1 MMDTNP
7 SPRIFVS
14 SIMTGYGA
22 VRAAASRGIERAAC
36 EPVLAE
42 NFPPGTVSP
51 RTACLDGVASC
62 DGIVLILGDRYG
74 EPTAAGI
81 SATEEEYREAVRLKK
96 HIFVFLEGG
105 DREPRQ
111 QEFVRSIEDYVD
123 GHWRKTFRTPE
134 ELEQLVE
141 QALREG
147 RPMVAAGSAEGG
159 SRERIGAAFA
169 ERPDRVDGIVWAQ
182 VAWTT
187 PRDEEVVDPTTFMNT
202 GFQRDIQRLAHE
214 GDTSLFDYGQAK
226 DTRVE
231 ASRLRITQGNPSS
244 WRGGRDLVVVDL
256 YENGTLSVALNVT
269 GLTGGDA
276 MRDIGQMYRI
286 DPNDVRRRLEGAWSF
301 AARWWEYHD
310 PYRRHEPLL
319 YNTVLHD
326 VGARR
331 LEVAPQH
338 PTNSVT
344 IPATC
349 PHDPLWIYDRLR
361 KVVRKDLWNP
371 DGEIKRT
378 LDMTQLRFKEWEGR
392 AF

>member
-1 MMDTNP
+1 
-7 SPRIFVS
+7 
-14 SIMTGYGA
+14 MTGYGA
-22 VRAAASRGIERAAC
+22 VRAAASRGIERAGC

-42 NFPPGTVSP
+42 NFPAGTVSP

-62 DGIVLILGDRYG
+62 DGIVLILGARYG

-111 QEFVRSIEDYVD
+111 QEFVSSVEDYVD
-123 GHWRKTFRTPE
+123 GHWRKSFRTPD
-134 ELEQLVE
+134 ELEGLVE

-147 RPMVAAGSAEGG
+147 RPMVAAGNAEGG
-159 SRERIGAAFA
+159 SRERIGVAFA
-169 ERPDRVDGIVWAQ
+169 ERPDRVESIVWSQ

-187 PRDEEVVDPTTFMNT
+187 PRDEEVVDPTSFMET
-202 GFQRDIQRLAHE
+202 RSQREVQRLAHE
-214 GDTSLFDYGQAK
+214 GDTPLFDYGQAK

-231 ASRLRITQGNPSS
+231 ASRLRLTQGDPGD

-256 YENGTLSVALNVT
+256 YENGALYVSLNVT

-276 MRDIGQMYRI
+276 TRDIGQLYRI
-286 DPNDVRRRLEGAWSF
+286 DPNDVSKRLEQAWGF
-301 AARWWEYHD
+301 AARWWEHHD

-319 YNTVLHD
+319 YNSVLHD
-326 VGARR
+326 VGTRR

-338 PTNSVT
+338 STGSVT
-344 IPATC
+344 IPSTC
-349 PHDPLWIYDRLR
+349 PHNPLWIYDRPRKIVRQDLR
-361 KVVRKDLWNP
+361 SP
-371 DGEIKRT
+371 ESEIKRT
-378 LDMTQLRFKEWEGR
+378 LDMMRLRFKEWEGK